1 VSVDVR
7 AKGPTSKPAVTG
19 KVAGR
24 DLRISGQGIAQPV
37 QVQAIDLAL
46 SPAAIQSNEFNATTG
61 QTTVTGQFSLLQY
74 TSNSPSID
82 LGLRAPGATLSE
94 IQSIARAYGVTSLD
108 QINGAGTLNFD
119 LRAKGPLQSLN
130 ATEAARAL
138 NGTINLD
145 FSPLK
150 VAGFDTVYELTRLA
164 GFGSNTAEQSSTD
177 IIRVIGQILVKNGV
191 AETSN
196 LRAQLSSGQMTAAG
210 TADLATESLNMK
222 LATIFSK
229 EFTQKIGA
237 TRAGGVMNAAFTNSS
252 GELVLPAIVTGAFK
266 KPKFAPDLKALVELQ
281 KQRFLPGKENA
292 ADAVSKA
299 LGALTGKKDD
309 TQKQD
314 QPAEKKPSGLKGILD
329 ALGGKK

>member
-1 VSVDVR
+1 
-7 AKGPTSKPAVTG
+7 
-19 KVAGR
+19 
-24 DLRISGQGIAQPV
+24 
-37 QVQAIDLAL
+37 
-46 SPAAIQSNEFNATTG
+46 
-61 QTTVTGQFSLLQY
+61 
-74 TSNSPSID
+74 
-82 LGLRAPGATLSE
+82 
-94 IQSIARAYGVTSLD
+94 
-108 QINGAGTLNFD
+108 
-119 LRAKGPLQSLN
+119 LN